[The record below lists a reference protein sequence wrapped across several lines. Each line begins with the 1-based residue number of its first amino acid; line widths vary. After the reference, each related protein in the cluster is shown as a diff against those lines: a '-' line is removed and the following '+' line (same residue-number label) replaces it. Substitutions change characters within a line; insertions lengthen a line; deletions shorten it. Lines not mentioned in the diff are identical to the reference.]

1 MFPDPAGLH
10 ARKGADLVAVNPDL
24 SHGLVLSQPRRTNG
38 RTSRFPRRGRAGE
51 VPRRSPQSP
60 ALEAEMA
67 NTPEDRGIA
76 AQIMSALIAKTDVAT
91 LLNEGRDQD
100 KLEALWSRVLK
111 MVTET
116 K

>member
-1 MFPDPAGLH
+1 
-10 ARKGADLVAVNPDL
+10 
-24 SHGLVLSQPRRTNG
+24 
-38 RTSRFPRRGRAGE
+38 
-51 VPRRSPQSP
+51 
-60 ALEAEMA
+60 MA